1 MIITHIARLEV
12 EALRE
17 FLEMENCQP
26 GRLMDENCS
35 ALYWVMNQML
45 YDKFHGHGWD
55 LDLVTGR
62 FVRTQ
67 NQ

>member
-26 GRLMDENCS
+26 GRLMDSNCS
-35 ALYWVMNQML
+35 PLYWVMNQML

>member
-17 FLEMENCQP
+17 FLEMGNCQP
-26 GRLMDENCS
+26 GRLMDSNCS
-35 ALYWVMNQML
+35 PLYWVMNQML